1 MPTRRN
7 AMSFGKLAVIGIA
20 LVLAAGG
27 VGAALADR
35 GTSDAGE
42 VIDLTAQDARKD
54 DVMESLGLVDDDDGD
69 GDNTRG
75 DDGTSGG
82 DNTGDGDNTRG
93 DDGTNGGDNT
103 GDGDNTRGDDG
114 TSGGDN
120 TGSGAGGGDDTG
132 GDDTG
137 GGGSDDGGTD

>member
-93 DDGTNGGDNT
+93 DDGT
-103 GDGDNTRGDDG
+103 
-114 TSGGDN
+114 SGGDN